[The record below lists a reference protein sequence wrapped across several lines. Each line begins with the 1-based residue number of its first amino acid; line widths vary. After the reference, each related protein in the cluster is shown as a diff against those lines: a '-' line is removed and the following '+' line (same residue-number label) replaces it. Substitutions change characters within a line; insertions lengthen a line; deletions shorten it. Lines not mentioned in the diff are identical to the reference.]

1 VFRSSF
7 LSVLALTHCLFLF
20 LSGCKPTATYWL
32 DPLPSSTPAG
42 YSSSNQLFSVYFSSP
57 SNQDTQGGPDRD
69 LAEAIDNARNQID
82 AALYDLNLWTIRN
95 ALLRAHQRGVRVRMV
110 VESDSLGRSEIQ
122 ELITAGIP
130 VVGDEGESLMHNKFL
145 VIDGAEV
152 WTGSMNLTVNG
163 AYRHLNDLIQVKST
177 LVAENY
183 QTEFEEMFLEGYF
196 GEIVQ
201 ENTPHPI
208 LTIDGI
214 QIESY
219 FSPDDS
225 TQGRI
230 IELIQEA
237 QRSIDFCYY
246 SFTSDQVADALLERA
261 QDGLILRGVVDTYQ
275 ERAGIGGEYQR
286 LKDHG
291 VDIHLD
297 GHPEKM
303 HLKLIIIDER
313 IVITGSYNLTRSAE
327 TRNDE
332 NTLVIHSEELARFY
346 LNEFE
351 LIYADARP

>member
-1 VFRSSF
+1 
-7 LSVLALTHCLFLF
+7 
-20 LSGCKPTATYWL
+20 
-32 DPLPSSTPAG
+32 
-42 YSSSNQLFSVYFSSP
+42 VYFSS
-57 SNQDTQGGPDRD
+57 SASQDFQGGPDRE
-69 LAEAIDNARNQID
+69 LANAIDKARHQVD

-95 ALLRAHQRGVRVRMV
+95 ALLRAHNRGVSVRMV
-110 VESDSLGRSEIQ
+110 VESDSLDRSEIQ
-122 ELITAGIP
+122 ELIRAGIP
-130 VVGDEGESLMHNKFL
+130 VVDDQGEGLMHNKFL

-163 AYRHLNDLIQVKST
+163 AYRHLNDLIQIRST
-177 LVAENY
+177 LVADNY

-225 TQGRI
+225 TQNRI
-230 IELIQEA
+230 IELIQDA
-237 QRSIDFCYY
+237 NGSIDFCYY
-246 SFTSDQVADALLERA
+246 SFTSDQIADVLIDRA
-261 QDGLILRGVVDTYQ
+261 KDGLILRGVLDTYQ
-275 ERAGIGGEYQR
+275 EGAGIGGEYQR

-291 VDIHLD
+291 LDIHLD
-297 GHPEKM
+297 GHPEKL
-303 HLKLIIIDER
+303 HLKLMIIDKR

-332 NTLVIHSEELARFY
+332 NTLVVHSEELADFY

-351 LIYADARP
+351 MIYADARP